1 MTAADPSC
9 NAAHDFPL
17 AERLVNNLIRK
28 WLDTQLGIELAGCGK
43 GTSDERAARKALDQA
58 RHLAL
63 SNYPYAL
70 TPKILD
76 ELTRAGLMSES
87 GSESP

>member
-1 MTAADPSC
+1 MTAADPSH

-17 AERLVNNLIRK
+17 AERLVNELIRK
-28 WLDTQLGIELAGCGK
+28 WLDTQLGIELAGCGDA
-43 GTSDERAARKALDQA
+43 TPEEQAVRKAIDQI

-63 SNYPYAL
+63 ANYRDAL

-76 ELTRAGLMSES
+76 ELRRSGLLSQYEA
-87 GSESP
+87 